1 MFKTVEKMKILKLS
15 KFEEGVLINALND
28 RHNELLKENR
38 LTDAIDE
45 LLIKTIKA
53 PVRKVY
59 DEAR

>member
-1 MFKTVEKMKILKLS
+1 MLKPKETKKILKLS
-15 KFEEGVLINALND
+15 KFEENVLINALND

-38 LTDAIDE
+38 PTDAIDE

-53 PVRKVY
+53 PVKRVN